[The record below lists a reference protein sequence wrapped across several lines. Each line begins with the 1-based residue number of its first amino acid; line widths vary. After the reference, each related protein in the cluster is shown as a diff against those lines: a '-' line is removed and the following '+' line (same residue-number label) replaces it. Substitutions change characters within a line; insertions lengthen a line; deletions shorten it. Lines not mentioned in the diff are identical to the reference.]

1 MATISTRVDDKTK
14 NEAEYVANEIG
25 ISLSTAINIFLK
37 RFISNNGFPFNV
49 VAPNKPLSAPIVD
62 VDLLDAS
69 VKKAVSDP
77 NNLGISHQFTYLDPN
92 TNKPIT
98 IARKE
103 K

>member
-1 MATISTRVDDKTK
+1 MATISTRIDDKIK
-14 NEAEYVANEIG
+14 NEAEYVASEIG

-37 RFISNNGFPFNV
+37 RFIANNGFPFNV
-49 VAPNKPLSAPIVD
+49 VVPSKPLSSPIVD
-62 VDLLDAS
+62 IDLLDAS

-98 IARKE
+98 ITRKE

>member
-14 NEAEYVANEIG
+14 LNAEKIADEIG

-37 RFISNNGFPFNV
+37 RFIANNGFPFNV
-49 VAPNKPLSAPIVD
+49 VAPAKTSSPIVD
-62 VDLLDAS
+62 AESLDES
-69 VKKAVSDP
+69 VKKAIADP

-98 IARKE
+98 IRRK
-103 K
+103 

>member
-25 ISLSTAINIFLK
+25 VSLSTAINIFLK
-37 RFISNNGFPFNV
+37 QFIANNGFPFNV
-49 VAPNKPLSAPIVD
+49 VAPSKPVNSPIVD
-62 VDLLDAS
+62 VDLLDTS
-69 VKKAVSDP
+69 VKKAISNP
-77 NNLGISHQFTYLDPN
+77 NNSGISHQFTYLDPN

-98 IARKE
+98 ITQKE